1 MKGALFNHESPRRGE
16 AFVTRKITRGLAR
29 IVAGK
34 QQVLSLGNL
43 DARRDWGHAQDY
55 VEAMWLMLQQ
65 PQADDYVIATGATRS
80 VREFLDTAFAYV
92 GLDWQK
98 YVVVAPELYRPTEV
112 DLLLGDATK
121 AYQQLGWKPKISFT
135 ALVQSM
141 VQEDLRREGITDM
154 WPALN
159 QAESTPAAL
168 GVLASAAA

>member
-1 MKGALFNHESPRRGE
+1 MAFCLIMNPPVVAKHLSPVKLPGPWHVLWPASNRSSPSGTWTHGAIGDMPR
-16 AFVTRKITRGLAR
+16 T
-29 IVAGK
+29 
-34 QQVLSLGNL
+34 
-43 DARRDWGHAQDY
+43 
-55 VEAMWLMLQQ
+55 MLRPCGSCWQQ

-92 GLDWQK
+92 GLDWTK
-98 YVVVAPELYRPTEV
+98 YVVVAPELHRPTEV

-159 QAESTPAAL
+159 QADSTPAAP